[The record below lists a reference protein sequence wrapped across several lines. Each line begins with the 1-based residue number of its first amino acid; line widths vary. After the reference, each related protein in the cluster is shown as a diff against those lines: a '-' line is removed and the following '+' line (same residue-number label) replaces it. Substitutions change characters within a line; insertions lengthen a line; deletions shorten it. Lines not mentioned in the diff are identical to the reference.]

1 MSKSRHSVRSTRMGD
16 IAVNYL
22 KRLPDIFSKI
32 KDHSVTC
39 NILLLKVNVGNEIHY
54 GVKTQKKIYVPLKHE
69 IDLYELVLKQNI
81 GQLCKH
87 TVNTRYGIEQY
98 ESNTFSFVLFTN
110 EIETTIKTR
119 ERTNVRSGST
129 TKTRLN
135 ICGLVFLKEYSDILY
150 LSLICAKAGIGSQLL
165 KLAEIFTETNTS
177 FITNLPYK
185 NLLLTSLEDPLG
197 FYIYKKYKLE
207 RGRGH
212 YPLSSG
218 SQHKVLKTNK
228 TIDNQLRKHG
238 YITNDMGLT
247 YKISNIASTL
257 PRKAINNM
265 AIPNRSR
272 RDKSRFLTKTTKLSG
287 LYNVKVNHNNN
298 GVKMSK
304 MSKKM
309 RRRSF

>member
-1 MSKSRHSVRSTRMGD
+1 MSKSRHSARLTRMGN

-22 KRLPDIFSKI
+22 DLLPVIFSEI
-32 KDHSVTC
+32 KGISVTC
-39 NILLLKVNVGNEIHY
+39 NILLLKVNVGNQIHY
-54 GVKTQKKIYVPLKHE
+54 GVKTLTDIYEPLDDEIKI
-69 IDLYELVLKQNI
+69 YELVLKQNI
-81 GQLCKH
+81 GQICKH
-87 TVNTRYGIEQY
+87 SVNTRYGIEQY

-110 EIETTIKTR
+110 EIDTTIKTR

-135 ICGLVFLKEYSDILY
+135 ICGFVFLKEYIDSLY

-165 KLAEIFTETNTS
+165 KLAEIFTEKNTS

-207 RGRGH
+207 RGRGDCS
-212 YPLSSG
+212 LSSV

-247 YKISNIASTL
+247 YKISNVASTL

-272 RDKSRFLTKTTKLSG
+272 RDKSRFLTKNTKLSG
-287 LYNVKVNHNNN
+287 LHGVKVNHN
-298 GVKMSK
+298 GVKLSK
-304 MSKKM
+304 NIH
-309 RRRSF
+309 RRSF